1 MSNIIMQRVFNMKY
15 LPKETPFDYQ
25 TTVEPVHQLRFT
37 SSIVPECDN
46 VIIKGCKAL

>member
-1 MSNIIMQRVFNMKY
+1 MQRVFNMQY

-25 TTVEPVHQLRFT
+25 TTVEPVHHNQLRFT